1 MALNS
6 INTNISAYYAQQNIG
21 RASSSASL
29 SVARLSSGNRI
40 IRASDD
46 VASLAAGTS
55 LRTQVT
61 SLKTALINTAQGS
74 SLLQVADGALS
85 QIIDILQRQKSIAVQ
100 AGAGTLDDTA
110 RGFLNQEFSQLS
122 SEIDRLATTTNF
134 NGVSLLDGS
143 VFDKVSL
150 GTAATSAGQATAT
163 INFFSST
170 LATGKAITF
179 NGVAFTAT
187 VAAGATGNNF
197 SAVPAAGV
205 TAMVDSLVQRL
216 NASTDTRV
224 SGATYSRSGN
234 ALVIT
239 QDTGGGALGR
249 SYILDVSGLG
259 ASSVNTSVIATNT
272 TASSNIFYL
281 QGGTEVGLG
290 FGRTTSSGVVGDNF
304 LSAQNQIRANQQI
317 TIPPISGGA
326 ASVSAAFVG
335 KAITFAVAGTVS
347 FNFITSGTTPV
358 NVTDIVTGSTI
369 EETLDNAVQ
378 TLRAYASLAPSATAT
393 ATGAPTNDRLYVFQQ
408 LQFDRTG
415 RQINIERLAVGNVT
429 TAAAAP
435 AAVSI
440 GINVSG
446 AGPALAG
453 NASFSNGSATGGIS
467 TLGVNNEAFVGK
479 ISGFKADYTGTSDT
493 VNLSISVGGIQ
504 YQSFNVNTN
513 VAANTTVRF
522 NSVDGGYFDVEF
534 AANNGLSVSNQSGAD
549 SISRRLDA
557 AFAGMTFYQKRDVSS
572 YNGAG
577 AILTNGSSTGSLTG
591 TSIRLQTNSFT
602 DVSISGI
609 NVTAPATGSPNGII
623 EFVVN
628 GETYRSGDIGTVIRP
643 NSRILLTNLADSSKQ
658 IEFFGPSVLNG
669 DAVTNNPALAID
681 FSTSERALSFENALK
696 KALGFGAGGAAL
708 NFQVGTTTTD
718 TLSVSIGTATTEKL
732 FGGQSINVLTQAS
745 TAAASNALETAIDIA
760 TSIRADVGALQSR
773 FGYATNNIES
783 SLQNQDAAR
792 GELLDTDIAS
802 ESTAYATAQVQLQAG
817 ISVLAQANQ
826 LPQSLLKLI
835 G

>member
-21 RASSSASL
+21 KASTSASL

-61 SLKTALINTAQGS
+61 TLKTALINTAQGS

-100 AGAGTLDDTA
+100 SGAGTLDNTA
-110 RGFLNQEFSQLS
+110 RGFLNQEFQQLS
-122 SEIDRLATTTNF
+122 AEINRLAGTTNF
-134 NGVSLLDGS
+134 NSVTLLDGS
-143 VFDKVSL
+143 VFDKV
-150 GTAATSAGQATAT
+150 TTNTVATSAGAATAT

-170 LATGKAITF
+170 LATGKSITF

-187 VAAGATGNNF
+187 IVAGATGNNF
-197 SAVPAAGV
+197 SAVPASGV

-216 NASTDTRV
+216 NASTDTRI

-239 QDTGGGALGR
+239 QDAGGGAIGL
-249 SYILDVSGLG
+249 SYTLDMTGLG
-259 ASSVNTSVIATNT
+259 ASSVNTSVV
-272 TASSNIFYL
+272 ASNSAASTQIFYL
-281 QGGTEVGLG
+281 QGGTEVGIG
-290 FGRTTSSGVVGDNF
+290 FGRTTGSGVVGDN
-304 LSAQNQIRANQQI
+304 LLTPQNQIKGNQQI
-317 TIPPISGGA
+317 TIPPIAGGA
-326 ASVSAAFVG
+326 AQISAAFVG
-335 KAITFAVAGTVS
+335 KAITFNIGGAMS
-347 FNFITSGTTPV
+347 FNFITQGTTPV
-358 NVTDIVTGSTI
+358 NVTDIVVGSTI

-378 TLRAYASLAPSATAT
+378 TLRAYARTAPSATAS

-408 LQFDRTG
+408 FEFDRTG

-429 TAAAAP
+429 TLAAAP

-453 NASFSNGSATGGIS
+453 NASFSNGSTAGGIS
-467 TLGVNNEAFVGK
+467 TLGVNNAAFTGTIK
-479 ISGFKADYTGTSDT
+479 GFTASYTGTSDF
-493 VNLSISVGGIQ
+493 VNLSVTVGGIQ
-504 YQSFNVNTN
+504 YQAFNVNTN
-513 VAANTTVRF
+513 VLANTDVRF
-522 NSVDGGYFDVEF
+522 NSVNGGYFDVQF
-534 AANNGLSVSNQSGAD
+534 AANNGLNVTDQSNANT
-549 SISRRLDA
+549 IAARLDA
-557 AFAGMTFYQKRDVSS
+557 AFAGMNFYQKRDVSS
-572 YNGAG
+572 YTGAG
-577 AILTNGSSTGSLTG
+577 AILTNGISTGSLTG
-591 TSIRLQTNSFT
+591 TSVKFQTNNFT
-602 DVSISGI
+602 DLAITSI
-609 NVTAPATGSPNGII
+609 NVQAPAAGSANGII

-628 GETYRSGDIGTVIRP
+628 GETYRSADIGTLIRA
-643 NSRILLTNLADSSKQ
+643 NSRIVMTSLTDSSKK
-658 IEFFGPSVLNG
+658 IEFFGPSVTNG
-669 DAVTNNPALAID
+669 NALTAAALAID
-681 FSTSERALSFENALK
+681 FSTSDRAQSFEDALK
-696 KALGFGAGGAAL
+696 AAFGFGSGGSAL
-708 NFQVGTTTTD
+708 EFQVGTTTTD
-718 TLSVSIGTATTEKL
+718 TLSVSIGTATTDKL
-732 FGGQSINVLTQAS
+732 YGGASIDVLTQAS
-745 TAAASNALETAIDIA
+745 SAVASGVIEDAIDRA

-773 FGYATNNIES
+773 FNYASNNIES

-792 GELLDTDIAS
+792 GVLLDTDIAS

-817 ISVLAQANQ
+817 IAVLAQANL
-826 LPQSLLKLI
+826 LPQNMLKLI